1 MNKNKKLFN
10 YYPLTAGVLAWLM
23 GAEMSSL
30 TKEAA
35 ARDNRE
41 EEIGLDF
48 SIPVFDQNEPETLP
62 TAPPAVPKPTT
73 VRQNSAVNTFAPL
86 EVAAPY
92 FIDRTPPGSYDFTL
106 LRQGNDAVE
115 IPSPC
120 TGAVTHV
127 KYSSQ
132 GYGNR
137 VEVQCEQSGYVY
149 FMGHLKSISVR
160 IGQRVLQGQSLGIQ
174 GSTGNSTG
182 PHVHLE
188 IGSRPFLEFYPGNR
202 ITNRDITSPL
212 VYEYLRFVSA
222 PPLLPHWGGL
232 KGGVSSPKKQPVDI
246 VLPPK
251 IGLNFEVK
259 TPDSSSETVEALSF
273 EPTVTTVTYRQETKD
288 VKAAKLGNNSP
299 IDRIPEQWWELGS
312 DSPLAIAIGAS
323 EGTRYPNG
331 QKNPAYYWHK
341 DPGNGKD
348 NFGTFSYQH
357 LSPQERAALVGN
369 AVQKRLISALKG
381 LPNKADKLQLQRL
394 KGYHDQ
400 LRSQALEKG
409 LLLRREEL
417 VNGLDLSN
425 QSPAAGL
432 LKGGYID
439 RLAQMKQLV
448 SEPSEQIVEARIWA
462 YWDMDKNRWD
472 ASGLG
477 NTYASIRHDQLR
489 RYHAVKQVLALHSL
503 GGDVDGLRP

>member
-1 MNKNKKLFN
+1 MNKNTNKLN
-10 YYPLTAGVLAWLM
+10 YYPIAASLLAWLI

-30 TKEAA
+30 TKGAA

-41 EEIGLDF
+41 DKIGLDF
-48 SIPVFDQNEPETLP
+48 SVPQTLP
-62 TAPPAVPKPTT
+62 AAPKAVPKPPA
-73 VRQNSAVNTFAPL
+73 VRPESAVNKFAPL

-106 LRQGNDAVE
+106 LRQGKDAVE

-120 TGAVTHV
+120 TGTVTHA

-137 VEVQCEQSGYVY
+137 VEIQCEESGYVY
-149 FMGHLKSISVR
+149 FMGHFSSISVR
-160 IGQRVLQGQSLGIQ
+160 IGQRVLKGQTLGVQ

-182 PHVHLE
+182 AHVHLE
-188 IGSRPFLEFYPGNR
+188 IGSRPFLEFYPENR
-202 ITNRDITSPL
+202 ITDRDITTPL

-222 PPLLPHWGGL
+222 PTPPISPPMGGTVA
-232 KGGVSSPKKQPVDI
+232 GTSVPKRQPVKI
-246 VLPPK
+246 VSPPK
-251 IGLNFEVK
+251 IGLDFEVE
-259 TPDSSSETVEALSF
+259 TGDYSSETVAALSF
-273 EPTVTTVTYRQETKD
+273 EPTVATRTERQQTRD
-288 VKAAKLGNNSP
+288 LKAPKLENLERANSP
-299 IDRIPEQWWELGS
+299 VEPIPEQWWRLGS
-312 DSPLAIAIGAS
+312 DSPIAIAIGAA
-323 EGTRYPNG
+323 EGTRRPNG

-357 LSPQERAALVGN
+357 LSPQEKAAIVGN
-369 AVQKRLISALKG
+369 TAQKRLRSALQG
-381 LPNKADKLQLQRL
+381 LPSKADKLQLQRL
-394 KGYHDQ
+394 KGYYDQ
-400 LRSQALEKG
+400 LRSQAMEKG
-409 LLLRREEL
+409 LLLSREEL

-448 SEPSEQIVEARIWA
+448 EEPSEQIVEARIWA

-472 ASGLG
+472 APGLG

-489 RYHAVKQVLALHSL
+489 RYQAVKQVLVLHSQGRDL
-503 GGDVDGLRP
+503 DKSRL